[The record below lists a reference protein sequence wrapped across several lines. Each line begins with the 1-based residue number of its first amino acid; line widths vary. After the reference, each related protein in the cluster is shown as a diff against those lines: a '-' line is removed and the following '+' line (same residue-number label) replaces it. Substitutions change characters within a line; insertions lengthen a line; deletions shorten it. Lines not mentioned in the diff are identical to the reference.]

1 MDPVVAAM
9 IRLLG
14 GADPSSATT
23 DPVINLLLGQ
33 YSQPTMLSE
42 EQLYETL
49 APTIL
54 QAGSEGPRSA
64 RAIAAARIRS
74 GESPWTVT
82 GDKELRGGIDEK
94 EWKSFV
100 NRLFNEQNKV
110 RTAALKQELEPDYF
124 EKQGLPGM
132 DKAWSTADLY
142 RVAPKAF
149 SGALEGFDEALS
161 RSQRNEAEI
170 ARLAA
175 GRQVLG
181 EKNVLDVLRREVEKE
196 MSRAPKTKEEK
207 KKRDTGI
214 LGKPTDWIVNN
225 FAPLRKLD
233 EGASKLGKLLRGD
246 EDKNIVKQKMDID
259 EEARRRLAELVGA
272 TPEGRPVA
280 YRDKGPDAAA
290 LQRLQQE
297 TWKRQFIPGTAEN
310 KMAQAERIAQQVGS
324 QLESAGVTPL
334 MDALLRS
341 AALRS
346 RMKNG

>member
-1 MDPVVAAM
+1 
-9 IRLLG
+9 
-14 GADPSSATT
+14 
-23 DPVINLLLGQ
+23 
-33 YSQPTMLSE
+33 MLSE

-54 QAGSEGPRSA
+54 QAGSEGPGSV

-74 GESPWTVT
+74 GESPWTISN
-82 GDKELRGGIDEK
+82 DKELRGGIDEK

-149 SGALEGFDEALS
+149 AGALEGFDEALS

-196 MSRAPKTKEEK
+196 MSKTPKPKEEK
-207 KKRDTGI
+207 KK
-214 LGKPTDWIVNN
+214 GKSWIPSPTDILVRGVRQIKDAWSQNPEKDIV
-225 FAPLRKLD
+225 
-233 EGASKLGKLLRGD
+233 SK
-246 EDKNIVKQKMDID
+246 KMDVD
-259 EEARRRLAELVGA
+259 EEARRRLAELVAA
-272 TPEGRPVA
+272 TPEGRPIA
-280 YRDKGPDAAA
+280 YRDKGADAAA

>member
-9 IRLLG
+9 IQLLG
-14 GADPSSATT
+14 GADPSSATS

-33 YSQPTMLSE
+33 YQQPAMLSE

-132 DKAWSTADLY
+132 DKAWNTADLY

-149 SGALEGFDEALS
+149 AGALEGFDEALS

-181 EKNVLDVLRREVEKE
+181 EKNVLEVLRREVEKE
-196 MSRAPKTKEEK
+196 MSKTPKAEK

-214 LGKPTDWIVNN
+214 LGKPTDWLVNKI
-225 FAPLRKLD
+225 APLRKLD
-233 EGASKLGKLLRGD
+233 EGASKLREMIIGGGEGD
-246 EDKNIVKQKMDID
+246 IVKKKMNVDD
-259 EEARRRLAELVGA
+259 EARRRLAELVAA
-272 TPEGRPVA
+272 TPEGRPIA
-280 YRDKGPDAAA
+280 YRDKGADAAA

>member
-9 IRLLG
+9 IQLLG
-14 GADPSSATT
+14 GADPSSATS

-33 YSQPTMLSE
+33 YQQPAMLSE

-54 QAGSEGPRSA
+54 QAGSEGPGSV

-74 GESPWTVT
+74 GESPWTISN
-82 GDKELRGGIDEK
+82 DKELRGGIDEK

-142 RVAPKAF
+142 RVAPQAF
-149 SGALEGFDEALS
+149 AGALEGFDEALS
-161 RSQRNEAEI
+161 RSQKNEAEI

-196 MSRAPKTKEEK
+196 MAKAPSK
-207 KKRDTGI
+207 KKSGSTPSARESLEAATLPLSGWRG
-214 LGKPTDWIVNN
+214 LKSGLKVLK
-225 FAPLRKLD
+225 FAKNVLSQNPDKD
-233 EGASKLGKLLRGD
+233 VVSK
-246 EDKNIVKQKMDID
+246 KMDID
-259 EEARRRLAELVGA
+259 DEARRRLAELVAA
-272 TPEGRPVA
+272 TPEGSPVA
-280 YRDKGPDAAA
+280 YRDKGANAAA